1 MKGIVCSGKYFWR
14 GGRNHGKKGVCTV
27 KDRVSSLEQE
37 REKLRRYM
45 QEHAFK
51 VGKFRLTSGKMSG
64 YYFNSKN
71 VILTAEGA
79 YLVARAFLER
89 IRGIEVDAI
98 GGAAMGAVPLAGS
111 LAPLCYQEGLAHI
124 KFFIDRKEAKKHGDS
139 KRIEGPPLE
148 PGARII
154 VVEDVVTTGGSAL
167 GTASYLREKG
177 FEILKVLALLDRKEG
192 AARAFAGEGFVLDA
206 VFTIDD
212 FNLGD

>member
-1 MKGIVCSGKYFWR
+1 MKDMRIGNPER
-14 GGRNHGKKGVCTV
+14 
-27 KDRVSSLEQE
+27 E

-45 QEHAFK
+45 QEHAFR

-89 IRGIEVDAI
+89 IRGIDVEAI

-167 GTASYLREKG
+167 GTACYLREQG
-177 FEILKVLALLDRKEG
+177 FEIVKVLALLDRKEG
-192 AARAFAGEGFVLDA
+192 ASRAFAEQDIILDA
-206 VFTIDD
+206 VFNIDD
-212 FNLGD
+212 FDLGS

>member
-71 VILTAEGA
+71 VILTADGA
-79 YLVARAFLER
+79 YSWPGLFWRES
-89 IRGIEVDAI
+89 
-98 GGAAMGAVPLAGS
+98 GA
-111 LAPLCYQEGLAHI
+111 
-124 KFFIDRKEAKKHGDS
+124 S
-139 KRIEGPPLE
+139 KLMP
-148 PGARII
+148 
-154 VVEDVVTTGGSAL
+154 
-167 GTASYLREKG
+167 
-177 FEILKVLALLDRKEG
+177 
-192 AARAFAGEGFVLDA
+192 
-206 VFTIDD
+206 
-212 FNLGD
+212 